1 MWIVPTYSNL
11 YHYGGNNPV
20 RYVDPTGRWI
30 LTLTL
35 NVGAGAG
42 GAGTAG
48 VGVAIGFSFK
58 DGVSM
63 GFLET
68 HSVGAQQG
76 ASANVF
82 LSIGFDPESS
92 SVTSGSSESITI
104 GGSGDM
110 PIGAGIGGD
119 IAIDLETG
127 ITSYSA
133 SISFG
138 IGTPG
143 EAHELFT
150 TTNTI
155 TTEDLAEKIYQ
166 KMTPQGIRSEAGQ
179 QNSLM
184 EENQ

>member
-1 MWIVPTYSNL
+1 MK
-11 YHYGGNNPV
+11 
-20 RYVDPTGRWI
+20 YVDPTGMWI

-82 LSIGFDPESS
+82 LFIVFDPASS
-92 SVTSGSSESITI
+92 SVTFVCSVSITI
-104 GGSGDM
+104 CCSGDLS
-110 PIGAGIGGD
+110 IVAGIGGD

-166 KMTPQGIRSEAGQ
+166 KMTPQGIRSEAGNH
-179 QNSLM
+179 NSLM

>member
-1 MWIVPTYSNL
+1 MNYKIQVIEGHAPPFYPNFASQTPAFRVKW
-11 YHYGGNNPV
+11 
-20 RYVDPTGRWI
+20 RYITREGR
-30 LTLTL
+30 
-35 NVGAGAG
+35 
-42 GAGTAG
+42 
-48 VGVAIGFSFK
+48 
-58 DGVSM
+58 
-63 GFLET
+63 
-68 HSVGAQQG
+68 
-76 ASANVF
+76 
-82 LSIGFDPESS
+82 
-92 SVTSGSSESITI
+92 
-104 GGSGDM
+104 GSGDM
-110 PIGAGIGGD
+110 SIGAGIGGD

-166 KMTPQGIRSEAGQ
+166 KMTPQGIRSEEGQ